1 MHWTLIT
8 TVLVTVERNI
18 VSMPRTVLE
27 RIGERTTIGKWWE
40 VKFPR
45 FQKTFR
51 FKGGIESGK
60 EVLFFHGWY
69 YRGTTE
75 DGNGIFRGVAEIQHG
90 TMECVGLPICS
101 IMHVEKGVENLWIT
115 CG

>member
-18 VSMPRTVLE
+18 VSVLRTVLE
-27 RIGERTTIGKWWE
+27 RIGERTRVRERWE

-45 FQKTFR
+45 FQKTFG

-60 EVLFFHGWY
+60 EVLFHRWY
-69 YRGTTE
+69 YSDTIE
-75 DGNGIFRGVAEIQHG
+75 NGNRV
-90 TMECVGLPICS
+90 
-101 IMHVEKGVENLWIT
+101 
-115 CG
+115 